1 MNSASIFYMFILPFL
16 IAGIGVGGAMLHV
29 RNDKR
34 HRHGPTE

>member
-29 RNDKR
+29 RNDKQD
-34 HRHGPTE
+34 HRGPAE